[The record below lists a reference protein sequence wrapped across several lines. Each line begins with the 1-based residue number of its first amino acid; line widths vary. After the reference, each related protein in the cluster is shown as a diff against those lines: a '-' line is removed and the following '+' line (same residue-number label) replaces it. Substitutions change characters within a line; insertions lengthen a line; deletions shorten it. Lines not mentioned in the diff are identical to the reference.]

1 MVISGSG
8 AGEGVGDGLPDP
20 NVVFLI
26 AALNEEAGIGLT
38 LAELRELPLDPY
50 LLVVDGNSSDRTVNV
65 ARNLKADII
74 VQDGERGKGAA
85 ISQGLEYMR
94 DLGLGCDYLAFTDAD
109 YTYPA
114 EHVPRMIEVLR
125 KDRSVGMVVGDRFD
139 EAHDYRKSMPNV
151 FYYGNRLLALS
162 HNLLNGVDL
171 NDPLSGLRIVRW
183 DLLKDWKPKSKSFD
197 IEVELNHRVV
207 DLGYSIVEIPIQY
220 RKRLG
225 HKKLKPKHGLAIFSR
240 IMTQSIA

>member
-1 MVISGSG
+1 L
-8 AGEGVGDGLPDP
+8 ADP

-26 AALNEEAGIGLT
+26 AALNEEEGIGLT
-38 LAELRELPLDPY
+38 LSELRKLPLDPY
-50 LLVVDGNSSDRTVNV
+50 LLVVDGNSADGTVDV

-74 VQDGERGKGAA
+74 FQEEEKGKGAA
-85 ISQGLEYMR
+85 ISQGLDYLR

-114 EHVPRMIEVLR
+114 EHVPRMLEVLR
-125 KDRSVGMVVGDRFD
+125 DDRSVGMVVGDRFD
-139 EAHDYRKSMPNV
+139 EAHEYRKSMQNV

-162 HNLLNGVDL
+162 HSVLNGVDL
-171 NDPLSGLRIVRW
+171 KDPLSGLRIVRW

-207 DLGYSIVEIPIQY
+207 DLGYSIVEVPIQY
-220 RKRLG
+220 RPRLG
-225 HKKLKPKHGLAIFSR
+225 HKKLTPKHGLTIFSR
-240 IMTQSIA
+240 IITQSIA